1 MDVTVGQE
9 LPVFEREAGFPAW
22 NRYAAVNDEFIPIH
36 MDDEAGQAAG
46 YPGAFG
52 MGNLQWA
59 WLHCMLRD
67 WIAGHEPTHQQ
78 TGVTSRRDTT
88 HTDAGSQGGRGRI
101 VSLACQFRGPS
112 LKGHT
117 VSAHGV
123 VTGVRD
129 EGDERFVD
137 LEVWTQVEDG
147 TRLAPGTATVA
158 FSP

>member
-1 MDVTVGQE
+1 MRPSEEVGSIEVGQE
-9 LPVFEREAGFPAW
+9 IPIFARDAGFHAW
-22 NRYAAVNDEFIPIH
+22 NRFAAVNDEFVPIH
-36 MDDEAGQAAG
+36 MDHAAGQAAG

-67 WIAGHEPTHQQ
+67 WADDLG
-78 TGVTSRRDTT
+78 
-88 HTDAGSQGGRGRI
+88 GRI
-101 VSLACQFRGPS
+101 VSVAVQFRGPS
-112 LKGHT
+112 LAGHT

-123 VTGVRD
+123 VTAVRD
-129 EGDERFVD
+129 DGGERLVD

-158 FSP
+158 LPR